1 MKREGFRSRLGFL
14 LVSAGCAIGIGNVW
28 KFPYVAGENGGGV
41 FLLFYLLFLA
51 AFGTPLLS
59 MELAVGRAGRGSA
72 VNALKTLESQG
83 QKWHLLGWMGLLGCY
98 LLMMFYTTVS
108 GWMLCYFFRYA
119 TGYFDGL
126 SSAAAIRSAFY
137 SLLNSPF
144 QMIFWLILII
154 VAGFMVCGKGIAKG
168 LERVTKPMMIALLIL
183 LIILVIN
190 SLTLDKAAEGLSY
203 YLLPDFEKAASRG
216 LGKVISAAMS
226 QAFFTLSIG
235 LSSMQIFGSYMSDE
249 RTIVSESVRICALDT
264 FVAVSAGL
272 IIFPACFTYGIEPS
286 SGPSLIFEALPNV
299 FANMPAG
306 RLWGTLFY
314 LFMTFASFSTITAV
328 FQNIVAGCTENLG
341 WSKKKALTFNT
352 VALTLLSL
360 PCVFGFNK
368 LSHIS
373 ITKIGNILSIEDFIV
388 SNMLLPVGCLAYL
401 LFCVYKEGWGFDSFI
416 NEANRGGGIC
426 FPSSKGFRFYL
437 GYILPLAIVLIF
449 IQGLVGIFKA

>member
-1 MKREGFRSRLGFL
+1 MKRESFRSRLGFL

-41 FLLFYLLFLA
+41 FLLFYLLFLV
-51 AFGTPLLS
+51 AFGVPLLS

-72 VNALKTLESQG
+72 VNALKTLEKQG

-119 TGYFDGL
+119 TGYFNGL
-126 SSAAAIRSAFY
+126 NSAAAINTAFY

-144 QMIFWLILII
+144 QMTFWLIIII
-154 VAGFMVCGKGIAKG
+154 VAGFFVCSGGIAKG
-168 LERVTKPMMIALLIL
+168 LERITKPMMLALLIL
-183 LIILVIN
+183 IIILVIN
-190 SLTLDKAAEGLSY
+190 SLSLDKAKEGLSY
-203 YLLPDFEKAASRG
+203 YLLPDFERAAA
-216 LGKVISAAMS
+216 LGIEKVISSAMN

-249 RTIVSESVRICALDT
+249 HTLAGESIRICALDT
-264 FVAVSAGL
+264 FVAMSAGL
-272 IIFPACFTYGIEPS
+272 MIFPACFTYGIEPS
-286 SGPSLIFEALPNV
+286 AGPSLIFEALPNV

-306 RLWGTLFY
+306 RLWGSLFF
-314 LFMTFASFSTITAV
+314 LFMTFASFSTVTAV
-328 FQNIVAGCTENLG
+328 FQNIMAVCTENLG
-341 WSKKKALTFNT
+341 WSRKKALAVNT

-373 ITKIGNILSIEDFIV
+373 IPKIGNILSIEDFIV
-388 SNMLLPVGCLAYL
+388 SNLLLPVGCLAYL
-401 LFCVYKEGWGFDSFI
+401 LFCVSRWGWGFDSFI
-416 NEANRGGGIC
+416 NEANRGKGIR
-426 FPSSKGFRFYL
+426 FPTSKSFRVYL
-437 GYILPLAIVLIF
+437 GYALPFAIILIF
-449 IQGLVGIFKA
+449 IEGLAGIFKA